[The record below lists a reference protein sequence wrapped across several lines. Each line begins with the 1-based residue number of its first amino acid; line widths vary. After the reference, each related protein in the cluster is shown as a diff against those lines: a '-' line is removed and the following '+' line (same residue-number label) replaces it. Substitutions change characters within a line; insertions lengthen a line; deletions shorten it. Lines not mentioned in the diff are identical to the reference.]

1 MSTKHLICCSIPL
14 KFTLLESYGAGHDV
28 WSDKTKTNHN
38 KTSQNVLWILKI
50 KSTLYFIQLL
60 RMAVATVFVVKSQ
73 YFVKPPAKH
82 ILFPVGLISN
92 FLHLSDNISIALKF
106 WEFLLFP
113 RALVFSNLFTLN
125 YFLTPVI
132 KAASFHMLKESL
144 KS

>member
-1 MSTKHLICCSIPL
+1 
-14 KFTLLESYGAGHDV
+14 
-28 WSDKTKTNHN
+28 
-38 KTSQNVLWILKI
+38 
-50 KSTLYFIQLL
+50 
-60 RMAVATVFVVKSQ
+60 MAVATVFVVKSQ
-73 YFVKPPAKH
+73 YFVKPPAKY

-113 RALVFSNLFTLN
+113 RALIFSNLFMLN
-125 YFLTPVI
+125 YFLTPII